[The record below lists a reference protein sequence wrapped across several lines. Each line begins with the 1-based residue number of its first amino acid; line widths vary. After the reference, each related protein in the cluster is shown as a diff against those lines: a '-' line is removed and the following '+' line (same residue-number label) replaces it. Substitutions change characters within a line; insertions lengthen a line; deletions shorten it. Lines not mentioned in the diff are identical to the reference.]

1 MMIMFDDDDDDE
13 EEEEEE
19 RLCHLFFCFIYDV
32 LVIGRVGKHVIPRT
46 EELFV
51 WIPMLVY
58 HVIMK
63 L

>member
-13 EEEEEE
+13 EEEEVT
-19 RLCHLFFCFIYDV
+19 FFCFIYDV
-32 LVIGRVGKHVIPRT
+32 LVIGRLGKHVIPRVG
-46 EELFV
+46 ELFV